1 MRRGP
6 ILLILLLVGCSD
18 DSMTRNFSLSRDAA
32 PETIA
37 ATQMPLSTPPSLA
50 MRPAR
55 PGAAMPN
62 GGGDTQSAEQ
72 AAGSAGQD
80 ALVQAAGPTAS
91 SDIRAVINE
100 NSGLVY
106 PKSRL
111 RGPPDEL
118 VGAARPYACHHA
130 GAPRRVAQPNV
141 LNGNAS
147 ARASAGE

>member
-1 MRRGP
+1 MQRGP

-106 PKSRL
+106 PDPGFVDRLMNWSAPPGHTPVITQAPQGGWLSRMF
-111 RGPPDEL
+111 
-118 VGAARPYACHHA
+118 
-130 GAPRRVAQPNV
+130 
-141 LNGNAS
+141 
-147 ARASAGE
+147 